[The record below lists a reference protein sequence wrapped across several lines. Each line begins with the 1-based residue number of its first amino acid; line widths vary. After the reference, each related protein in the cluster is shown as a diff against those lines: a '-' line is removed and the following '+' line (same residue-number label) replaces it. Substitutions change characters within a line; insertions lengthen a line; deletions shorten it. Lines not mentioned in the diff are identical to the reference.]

1 MENDAEKIFT
11 DLKEDISTYAGLKLR
26 LLKLMAVERAANIL
40 SALSHGLII
49 MLFIF
54 FTILF
59 IFIALG
65 FFLGDLLG
73 NIALGFL
80 IVGGIYFLL
89 TIVFVMAKK
98 GIRTHLV
105 NIIID
110 ALQTDNDEDEDDN
123 ENQATNAAGATD
135 SRETGSTAA
144 MSDDRSENER

>member
-40 SALSHGLII
+40 SVLSHGLII

>member
-40 SALSHGLII
+40 SALSHGLIL

-73 NIALGFL
+73 SVALGFL

-89 TIVFVMAKK
+89 TIVFVMAKRS
-98 GIRTHLV
+98 IRTHLV

-123 ENQATNAAGATD
+123 ENQATNATGTTD
-135 SRETGSTAA
+135 SREKGTTAA

>member
-40 SALSHGLII
+40 SALSHGLIL

-73 NIALGFL
+73 SVALGFL

-89 TIVFVMAKK
+89 TIVFVMAKRS
-98 GIRTHLV
+98 IRTHLV

-123 ENQATNAAGATD
+123 ENQATNAAGTTD
-135 SRETGSTAA
+135 SREKGTTAA
-144 MSDDRSENER
+144 MSDGRSEN